1 VDRAAIELSFVCN
14 GVPVSVAASADRLL
28 IDVLREDL
36 GLTGTK
42 LGCGTGDCGACT
54 VLLDGLAGNACLV
67 YASECQGLTVETVE
81 AVAASQVG
89 RRVVAEFSARGAVQ
103 CGICTPGF
111 VVAAVATLEDLG
123 VNPGREAVQ
132 EALAGN
138 LCRCTGYEPIIEATL
153 AAASKLSGKH
163 VERISPPASPQAI

>member
-1 VDRAAIELSFVCN
+1 MLMDSAPTRLSFVCN
-14 GVPVSVAASADRLL
+14 GVPVEVTVPVDRLL

-54 VLLDGLAGNACLV
+54 VLLDGLASNSCLI
-67 YASECQGLTVETVE
+67 YGSECQGLTVETVE
-81 AVAASQVG
+81 AVARSPAG
-89 RRVVAEFSARGAVQ
+89 RSIVAEFSARGAVQ

-111 VVAAVATLEDLG
+111 VVAAVAALEDLG
-123 VNPGREAVQ
+123 ADARRETVQ

-153 AAASKLSGKH
+153 AVALELRGDSESGN
-163 VERISPPASPQAI
+163 